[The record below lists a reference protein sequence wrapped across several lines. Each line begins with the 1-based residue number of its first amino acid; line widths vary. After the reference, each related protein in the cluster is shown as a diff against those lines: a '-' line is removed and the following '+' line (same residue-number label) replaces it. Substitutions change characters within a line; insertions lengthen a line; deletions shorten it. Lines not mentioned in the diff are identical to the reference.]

1 MRSSADKKLKKFILK
16 FWFSNLIFSLILYIG
31 FRIVLN
37 NIDTEESNFFE
48 FILKILELFL
58 DIYLTALFLGAMMVC
73 SFTYFLNLN
82 NQIRNNTF
90 FSLLTFTAIPI
101 AVVLFYCIQF
111 NIDFQMEDIDGLR
124 MMKPYFI
131 VAFIYILFSIFLFII
146 FRIKLRK
153 F

>member
-1 MRSSADKKLKKFILK
+1 M
-16 FWFSNLIFSLILYIG
+16 
-31 FRIVLN
+31 LN